1 MEQRQSAKIL
11 AKLYIMIIGFDA
23 KRAFH
28 NRRGLGNYSRDLV
41 RQLSNYFPKNRYIL
55 FNPSARNCVDFTYP
69 TNTQMVIPTAPIY
82 RLFPSL
88 WRTFGLTS
96 DIKQQ
101 QLDIYHGLSQELPFG
116 IERTGVKTIVTM
128 HDAIFMR
135 YPQLYSA
142 SYRNI
147 FIRKNRYACRIAD
160 RIIAISEQTKQDLI
174 HYFDADESKID
185 VVYQGCNAI
194 FRTRTTKEEQ
204 QQIAQKYDL
213 PKHFIL
219 TVGAIER
226 RKNTAC
232 LLEAMHYGKFDC
244 LLVIIGQPTKY
255 KAELDTLIEKYSL
268 QSRVLYRHNVIT
280 SDLPAI
286 YAMASVF
293 AYPSVFEGF
302 GIPILEALCTATPV
316 IASTGTC
323 FEEVG
328 GASTLYVDPNNPQQ
342 WAQAINTVLTDN
354 ALREK
359 MKADGL
365 TFADKFSDATIA
377 DNIMAVYNKLK

>member
-1 MEQRQSAKIL
+1 MAAESTPIPIRRVKKI
-11 AKLYIMIIGFDA
+11 
-23 KRAFH
+23 
-28 NRRGLGNYSRDLV
+28 
-41 RQLSNYFPKNRYIL
+41 P
-55 FNPSARNCVDFTYP
+55 
-69 TNTQMVIPTAPIY
+69 
-82 RLFPSL
+82 RL
-88 WRTFGLTS
+88 
-96 DIKQQ
+96 
-101 QLDIYHGLSQELPFG
+101 
-116 IERTGVKTIVTM
+116 
-128 HDAIFMR
+128 
-135 YPQLYSA
+135 
-142 SYRNI
+142 
-147 FIRKNRYACRIAD
+147 
-160 RIIAISEQTKQDLI
+160 
-174 HYFDADESKID
+174 
-185 VVYQGCNAI
+185 
-194 FRTRTTKEEQ
+194 
-204 QQIAQKYDL
+204 
-213 PKHFIL
+213 
-219 TVGAIER
+219 
-226 RKNTAC
+226 KNTYEDKYTLED
-232 LLEAMHYGKFDC
+232 LLAGFIAS
-244 LLVIIGQPTKY
+244 IIEKLT
-255 KAELDTLIEKYSL
+255 DIEKYSL

>member
-116 IERTGVKTIVTM
+116 IERTGVKTVVTM

-174 HYFDADESKID
+174 HYFDADE
-185 VVYQGCNAI
+185 
-194 FRTRTTKEEQ
+194 F
-204 QQIAQKYDL
+204 
-213 PKHFIL
+213 
-219 TVGAIER
+219 
-226 RKNTAC
+226 KN
-232 LLEAMHYGKFDC
+232 
-244 LLVIIGQPTKY
+244 
-255 KAELDTLIEKYSL
+255 
-268 QSRVLYRHNVIT
+268 
-280 SDLPAI
+280 
-286 YAMASVF
+286 
-293 AYPSVFEGF
+293 
-302 GIPILEALCTATPV
+302 
-316 IASTGTC
+316 
-323 FEEVG
+323 
-328 GASTLYVDPNNPQQ
+328 
-342 WAQAINTVLTDN
+342 
-354 ALREK
+354 
-359 MKADGL
+359 
-365 TFADKFSDATIA
+365 
-377 DNIMAVYNKLK
+377 